1 MKAVHLVCLWN
12 HKITFVWW
20 IEQFE
25 IPVLF
30 SLFVLFFTQ
39 ICQKLSEDIIIWTI
53 HMPLLISS
61 IKQSLYAEHV
71 LMMFFLCTMLMFVSI
86 FRTSLLDQYR
96 PKLLKGELW
105 LYRQSVCFVFVSMEK
120 NKMVL
125 SCWLKQWCWSC
136 LSHCCSLTALMSLLR
151 SPSLYLL
158 LPWAHI
164 SEWSHTGSASSM
176 GPVVSTLTMQTLSE
190 TLLTG
195 HTVSMTIAALPQYT
209 CGVFPDYSVLLA

>member
-1 MKAVHLVCLWN
+1 
-12 HKITFVWW
+12 
-20 IEQFE
+20 
-25 IPVLF
+25 
-30 SLFVLFFTQ
+30 
-39 ICQKLSEDIIIWTI
+39 
-53 HMPLLISS
+53 
-61 IKQSLYAEHV
+61 
-71 LMMFFLCTMLMFVSI
+71 MLMFVSV

-96 PKLLKGELW
+96 TKFLKGELC
-105 LYRQSVCFVFVSMEK
+105 LYHQSVCFVCASMK
-120 NKMVL
+120 KKKQGVWPLVL
-125 SCWLKQWCWSC
+125 SCWLKQRCWSC

-195 HTVSMTIAALPQYT
+195 HTVSMTIAALLQNT
-209 CGVFPDYSVLLA
+209 CGVFPDYSVRLA